1 MKIDMKKFFLVLL
14 LSLFCIIPAFAQGTS
29 EPPPPPTPCVCC
41 EDLDVD
47 SQAYADCAAECLAG
61 EDPCVPINASIT
73 LLLIAGI
80 SLGLYVVKNKKAT
93 NKNNVFI

>member
-14 LSLFCIIPAFAQGTS
+14 LSLFCIIPAFAQGPPAPPCDCCVGL
-29 EPPPPPTPCVCC
+29 EPEEGEAPDP
-41 EDLDVD
+41 
-47 SQAYADCAAECLAG
+47 AYTNCINECLAG

-80 SLGLYVVKNKKAT
+80 SLGLYVVKNNKAT
-93 NKNNVFI
+93 NKNDVFV